1 MKKFSWWYL
10 LLLLPFALGLYVALS
25 GDTYKE
31 AERAVYDFMKLPMF
45 DFDAFWYTF
54 TYLGSAVGAII
65 VTVIIFITSL
75 ILQICGKKA
84 LFSFGMPVTIT
95 VIVSRI
101 INMIIKEVVGRA
113 RPEWLEFSQ
122 SENSFPSGH
131 AMNNMSLY
139 LALLFVILLVVSA
152 PKWRIFFK
160 IVLIALPFVIGI
172 SRIYFGVHYISD
184 VVAGWAIGALV
195 AIVCHRVYFK
205 IHNKIKENR
214 HAKNRV
220 HP

>member
-1 MKKFSWWYL
+1 MKKFNWWYL

-25 GDTYKE
+25 GDTYRE
-31 AERAVYDFMKLPMF
+31 AERAVYDFMKLPVF
-45 DFDAFWYTF
+45 DFDAFWYAF

-84 LFSFGMPVTIT
+84 LFSFGIPVTIT
-95 VIVSRI
+95 VIVSRV
-101 INMIIKEVVGRA
+101 INMIIKEVVGRP
-113 RPEWLEFSQ
+113 RPEWMEFSQ

-152 PKWRIFFK
+152 PKWRTFFK

-172 SRIYFGVHYISD
+172 SRIYFGVHYVSD

-205 IHNKIKENR
+205 IHNKIKEK
-214 HAKNRV
+214 HDAKNRICA
-220 HP
+220 